1 MKKELSEKG
10 ITKQAPLGWG
20 WLRVGGVA
28 CETVLVTAS
37 LWAAPGKPPDRE
49 GRDGEKNVCW
59 VTAGSVFPQWV
70 VMLVPGGRCGCQV
83 GTLSGE

>member
-28 CETVLVTAS
+28 CETVLVTVPLRAV
-37 LWAAPGKPPDRE
+37 PGKPPDRE
-49 GRDGEKNVCW
+49 GRDGGKNVCL
-59 VTAGSVFPQWV
+59 VAAG
-70 VMLVPGGRCGCQV
+70 
-83 GTLSGE
+83 